1 MNKVIK
7 WLPEN
12 IPKQSA
18 VSVVH
23 GDFRVDN
30 LIFDKD
36 DSSVV
41 KAVLD
46 WELSTLG
53 KKNKVDSLY
62 HEASLLVRVQCIVN
76 EKTHNKVNCL
86 KLDLIL

>member
-53 KKNKVDSLY
+53 KKNKVDSLIMKP
-62 HEASLLVRVQCIVN
+62 VF
-76 EKTHNKVNCL
+76 
-86 KLDLIL
+86 